1 MQLQLPPYWLLKIV
15 LFYLFCFSTWP
26 CGYIQNLMRHP
37 PPPLPKLMAPGY
49 SAGSKLKFCEGDK
62 DIRWIIN
69 TFKKYVR
76 SFVSFNALLMA
87 FMLAISL
94 PCRCSFSKPQGQNTR
109 IQNAFQKMTWQSRG
123 FLWDFSLFNIG
134 YQSIVYLHVPS
145 VSQINGN
152 YVVYKKK
159 EMCHYSIADLLGF
172 AGHVLCE
179 PCLLLHFAQRTNC
192 TARLWL
198 WGQYHM
204 LCCSNWV
211 LLYIGV
217 TWLGTPRY
225 EFITG

>member
-1 MQLQLPPYWLLKIV
+1 
-15 LFYLFCFSTWP
+15 
-26 CGYIQNLMRHP
+26 MRHP

-109 IQNAFQKMTWQSRG
+109 IQNAFQKMTWQSGG

-159 EMCHYSIADLLGF
+159 RCVITALLTFLGLLDMYFVNHAYYSTLLKGPTVQLVFGF
-172 AGHVLCE
+172 EVSTICCVVAIE
-179 PCLLLHFAQRTNC
+179 SFC
-192 TARLWL
+192 T
-198 WGQYHM
+198 
-204 LCCSNWV
+204 
-211 LLYIGV
+211 
-217 TWLGTPRY
+217 
-225 EFITG
+225 